1 MFNTFAHAAVD
12 AVQTSKKQFV
22 ETFVK
27 HEGIASAMNSFVD
40 SQTKY
45 TKAAIDAG
53 IAAVTNIGMIVTSKA
68 FFDEMTEGVKSLT
81 PSFAKKAK

>member
-22 ETFVK
+22 DTFVK
-27 HEGIASAMNSFVD
+27 HEGIASTLNSFVD

-45 TKAAIDAG
+45 TKSAIDAG
-53 IAAVTNIGMIVTSKA
+53 IAASTSLGMILTSKN
-68 FFDEMTEGVKSLT
+68 FFDEISESFKSFT
-81 PSFAKKAK
+81 PSFNKKAK